1 VVEDNMRAVIDAFI
15 DHTRVESSEHTVAA
29 YQNDLSQFL
38 DFLQH
43 DRPVGVPTRW
53 DEVTPGDVTAYVLD
67 LKEREYAPAS
77 VARKVAALKSF
88 FAYVLARGL
97 ISYNPASEIS
107 SPRVEK
113 HLPHTIEREKVER
126 LLAEPAQQHNPKALR
141 DRALLELL
149 YATGMRVSE
158 VVGLD
163 LADVDIGAG
172 IITCDGRKRR
182 ARTIKIAG
190 PSIDALDAYL
200 MDGRSHLLS
209 PGKPHEPALF
219 VNHRGQRLTRQGL
232 WLIVKYYA
240 DQVGITDEVTPH
252 TLRHSFAAH
261 KLASGEANVQE
272 VQRTLGH
279 ASRSTTQVY
288 TMLAPAE
295 AWAPGSAD

>member
-1 VVEDNMRAVIDAFI
+1 MEDHMREAIDAFI
-15 DHTRVESSEHTVAA
+15 DYTRAESSEHTVAA
-29 YQNDLSQFL
+29 YQNDLNQFL

-43 DRPVGVPTRW
+43 DHLAGSPTRW
-53 DEVTPGDVTAYVLD
+53 TDVTPGAVTAYILD
-67 LKEREYAPAS
+67 LKEREYAAAS
-77 VARKVAALKSF
+77 VARKVAALKSY
-88 FAYVLARGL
+88 FAYLVSRGL
-97 ISYNPASEIS
+97 ITHSPASEIS

-113 HLPHTIEREKVER
+113 HLPHTIERAKVER
-126 LLAEPAQQHNPKALR
+126 LLAEPAQHHNPKALR
-141 DRALLELL
+141 DKALLELL

-158 VVGLD
+158 VVALD

-172 IITCDGRKRR
+172 MITCNSRNRR
-182 ARTIKIAG
+182 ARVIKISG

-200 MDGRSHLLS
+200 MEGRAHLLS
-209 PGKPHEPALF
+209 PAKPTEPALF

-288 TMLAPAE
+288 TMLAATTV
-295 AWAPGSAD
+295 GSAER

>member
-1 VVEDNMRAVIDAFI
+1 MRDTMQDAIQAFI
-15 DHTRVESSEHTVAA
+15 EHTRLESSENTVAA
-29 YQNDLSQFL
+29 YQNDLGQFL
-38 DFLQH
+38 DFIQH
-43 DRPVGVPTRW
+43 DRPNGAPTSW
-53 DEVTPGDVTAYVLD
+53 SDVHPGDVTGYILD

-77 VARKVAALKSF
+77 VARKVAAVKSF
-88 FAYVLARGL
+88 FSYLEHRGM
-97 ISYNPASEIS
+97 IGHNPASEIS

-126 LLAEPAQQHNPKALR
+126 LLAEPAGQHHPKALR
-141 DRALLELL
+141 DKALLELL

-158 VVGLD
+158 VVALD
-163 LADVDIGAG
+163 VEDVDIGAG
-172 IITCDGRKRR
+172 VVVCNGRKRR
-182 ARTIKIAG
+182 SRAISIGG
-190 PSIDALDAYL
+190 PSVDALDVYL
-200 MDGRSHLLS
+200 TEGRARLMS
-209 PGKPHEPALF
+209 PAAPNEPALF

-272 VQRTLGH
+272 IQRTLGH

-288 TMLAPAE
+288 TMLSAGDSLGG
-295 AWAPGSAD
+295 GSVE